1 LAGWGVGL
9 LLLIAFVGMAL
20 SAYDEVAFRQRVVA
34 MDRRMKRVGGGFTNG
49 RREYSRHVKAWVH
62 DRSVGD
68 DDMAIIAAVLRD
80 WQRGGWSDELAL
92 DLSGT
97 NISDSG
103 LVALHEVRPLK
114 SIELTGTK
122 VTAAGIEGIR
132 RGNPGLRIHWDRDSI
147 GPEGRRSRDGWVFSV
162 RRGGG

>member
-1 LAGWGVGL
+1 LVGWGVSL
-9 LLLIAFVGMAL
+9 LLLTAFVGIAL
-20 SAYDEVAFRQRVVA
+20 SAYDEVTFRQRVVA

-49 RREYSRHVKAWVH
+49 RRDYSRHVKAWAH

-80 WQRGGWSDELAL
+80 WQQGGWSDELGL

-97 NISDSG
+97 SISDSG
-103 LVALHEVRPLK
+103 LVALHEVRSLK

-122 VTAAGIEGIR
+122 VTAAGIEGMR
-132 RGNPGLRIHWDRDSI
+132 RGNPGLRIHRDRDPV
-147 GPEGRRSRDGWVFSV
+147 GP
-162 RRGGG
+162 